1 MTSNQKI
8 ALARVM
14 TDLIKADDI
23 IDMSEM
29 EFLFKMRERYKID
42 TEHMIAAQKTD
53 FGAAVNILK
62 ELTEPE
68 LKELLIHLQGL
79 MVSDGYCAPEEAML
93 ILALDYCLNPKHKH
107 YCKLISTSI
116 TNISIDQKNIVYT
129 ETKYDEE
136 TNEQLK
142 KSWRSLKNDFGMAG
156 LRFVY
161 MPKITKDFNEMNPEY
176 LLQTIDFLAP
186 SLSKE
191 KREEIF
197 KELRSITTKDFCDD
211 FLVKKM
217 GLDPIFDSDP
227 SILFQVCRSNDK
239 IVYMHLALGL
249 DVVKEL
255 CNFIDNYKEL
265 TMSVVLPIEHR
276 KENRRFIYRGFHK
289 ALFDLLAFPGQKIE
303 SRLLINPLQR
313 NIYFMDLGES
323 LSLPTGQLALYM
335 FIIQQSIFAPSHEL
349 PIDAVTVNR
358 KKSLEKTFQHIYG
371 MMSDSASSDYTK
383 SLTPNLSHIKRAIK
397 NISLLDN
404 SDMYIPERKDGVL
417 RIKLKPSKVLVVEN
431 GENILMSES
440 EMWRKL

>member
-1 MTSNQKI
+1 M
-8 ALARVM
+8 
-14 TDLIKADDI
+14 
-23 IDMSEM
+23 
-29 EFLFKMRERYKID
+29 
-42 TEHMIAAQKTD
+42 
-53 FGAAVNILK
+53 AV
-62 ELTEPE
+62 
-68 LKELLIHLQGL
+68 
-79 MVSDGYCAPEEAML
+79 
-93 ILALDYCLNPKHKH
+93 
-107 YCKLISTSI
+107 
-116 TNISIDQKNIVYT
+116 
-129 ETKYDEE
+129 
-136 TNEQLK
+136 
-142 KSWRSLKNDFGMAG
+142 

>member
-197 KELRSITTKDFCDD
+197 KELRSITTTDFC
-211 FLVKKM
+211 
-217 GLDPIFDSDP
+217 
-227 SILFQVCRSNDK
+227 DK